1 MAARYSFT
9 THWKVHAPTECAWEA
24 ISQPLAWPNWWKG
37 VVAVEELEPGEESG
51 LGALHRYTWKSAL
64 PYRLVFDMR
73 VTKVQEPLRLEG
85 RASGELE
92 GDGVWTFTPG
102 GEWADIVYD
111 WDIATTRPWMNL
123 LAPLLRPAFA
133 WNHDWVMRSGARG
146 LARLLDAEVEVFEAP
161 KKRRWPLALA
171 AAVGAAGGLLVL
183 RRRSGA

>member
-9 THWKVHAPTECAWEA
+9 THWKVHAPIERAWEA

-64 PYRLVFDMR
+64 PYRLTFDMR
-73 VTKVQEPLRLEG
+73 VTKVEEPVRLEG

-92 GDGVWTFTPG
+92 GDGVWTFTPDRD
-102 GEWADIVYD
+102 WTDIVYR

-133 WNHDWVMRSGARG
+133 WNHDWVMRSGGRG
-146 LARLLDAEVEVFEAP
+146 LASLLDAEVELIEAP
-161 KKRRWPLALA
+161 KKRRWPLAAALLGAGALGVLLA
-171 AAVGAAGGLLVL
+171 R
-183 RRRSGA
+183 RRRSA